1 MDKNKQKPDQ
11 ANKPKEKDCS
21 SLTDEEFKAYQEK
34 ERKKE
39 KSQRRFFCNLGCH
52 QLFQLNGFYS
62 QLDKTVPA

>member
-21 SLTDEEFKAYQEK
+21 PLTDEEFKAYQEK

-39 KSQRRFFCNLGCH
+39 KKTKCVFSAIWDAINFF
-52 QLFQLNGFYS
+52 S
-62 QLDKTVPA
+62 

>member
-21 SLTDEEFKAYQEK
+21 PLTDEEFKAYQEK

-39 KSQRRFFCNLGCH
+39 KKAKGVFSAIWDAINFF
-52 QLFQLNGFYS
+52 S
-62 QLDKTVPA
+62 

>member
-21 SLTDEEFKAYQEK
+21 PLTDEEFKAYQEK

-39 KSQRRFFCNLGCH
+39 KRPNAFFLQSGMPSTFSAEWFL
-52 QLFQLNGFYS
+52 QS
-62 QLDKTVPA
+62 IR

>member
-39 KSQRRFFCNLGCH
+39 KKPKAFFLQSGMPSTFSAEWFL
-52 QLFQLNGFYS
+52 Q
-62 QLDKTVPA
+62 PIR